1 MIWPNEAVIRI
12 GLGVGVG
19 DGEGG
24 GFDGLLFDA
33 CGRNP
38 SGI

>member
-1 MIWPNEAVIRI
+1 MIWPNEAVIKI
-12 GLGVGVG
+12 GLGG
-19 DGEGG
+19 DGRG

-33 CGRNP
+33 CGRNL

>member
-1 MIWPNEAVIRI
+1 MICPNEAVIRI
-12 GLGVGVG
+12 GLGG
-19 DGEGG
+19 DGGVGG

>member
-12 GLGVGVG
+12 GLGLEVGVG
-19 DGEGG
+19 GRG
-24 GFDGLLFDA
+24 GFGGLLFDV
-33 CGRNP
+33 CGRNL